1 MKKQGT
7 WLLNNFNISCNLNIT
22 ASILTLSRLLCIFL
36 CMILQI
42 LQTQKLNFA
51 KVNNLF
57 KKHIDDYM

>member
-7 WLLNNFNISCNLNIT
+7 WLLNNFNNSFNTYSVKVIMH
-22 ASILTLSRLLCIFL
+22 LLY
-36 CMILQI
+36 MILQI